1 MSTIDC
7 HFSINLDVCDD
18 RMLDMEEIM
27 AAKIAKHA
35 TKNAEGDHADEGTTK
50 LSHSPTIG
58 HTVDEEMENVK
69 DVADM

>member
-1 MSTIDC
+1 
-7 HFSINLDVCDD
+7 
-18 RMLDMEEIM
+18 MLDMEEIM